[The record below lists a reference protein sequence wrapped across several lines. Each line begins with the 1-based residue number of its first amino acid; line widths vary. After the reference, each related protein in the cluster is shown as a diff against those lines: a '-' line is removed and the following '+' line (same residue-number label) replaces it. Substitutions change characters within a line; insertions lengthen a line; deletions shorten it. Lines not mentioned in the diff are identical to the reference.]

1 MSEDTA
7 RSLRRLIMHFTHVLN
22 LPGILAAGR
31 VQADNHVARRSAL
44 VRRLLILRSRTAG
57 GLSRSPCHRSVAYVT
72 AGPPSPPRSLRH
84 IWHAALVA
92 DHAAASA
99 FSMYR
104 IP

>member
-44 VRRLLILRSRTAG
+44 VRAVSVTLPPFGCTADYVPFYLPFKLARGRPHLR
-57 GLSRSPCHRSVAYVT
+57 
-72 AGPPSPPRSLRH
+72 
-84 IWHAALVA
+84 
-92 DHAAASA
+92 
-99 FSMYR
+99 
-104 IP
+104 